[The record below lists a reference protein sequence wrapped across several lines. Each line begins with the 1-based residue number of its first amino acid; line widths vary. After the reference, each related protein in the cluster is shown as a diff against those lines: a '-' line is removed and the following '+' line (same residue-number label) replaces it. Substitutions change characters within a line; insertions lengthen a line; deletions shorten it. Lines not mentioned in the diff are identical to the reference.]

1 MPIIRTRP
9 LVFDDLAEIWS
20 YIAEDSPNR
29 ADTFIDSIDRKFHD
43 LARSPHIGR
52 SRNEL
57 LPDLYSFPV
66 GRYIIFYLII
76 PDGIEVVRVL
86 HASRDIDEQL
96 NPQQ

>member
-1 MPIIRTRP
+1 MWQSIPIERIVHCSCAVLIPTCR
-9 LVFDDLAEIWS
+9 D
-20 YIAEDSPNR
+20 
-29 ADTFIDSIDRKFHD
+29 
-43 LARSPHIGR
+43 
-52 SRNEL
+52 RNEV

-66 GRYIIFYLII
+66 GHYIIFYLII